1 MTRLRAGN
9 GEMTMSLDVGDHVPD
24 FALPTDDGG
33 TLSSVNLQGKTTVL
47 YFYPRDD
54 TPGCTMEAQAF
65 RDALGDFT
73 SAGVTLVGISADDA
87 DSHRKFK
94 SKHGLNFM
102 LASDTDAKLAQALG
116 VWVEKN
122 MYGKKSMGMERATF
136 LIDYDGVIRKVWRKV
151 KVPGHAL
158 EVLDEARRLA
168 AAEGTTLV

>member
-1 MTRLRAGN
+1 
-9 GEMTMSLDVGDHVPD
+9 MSLDVGDRVPD
-24 FALPTDDGG
+24 FTLPADDGG

-54 TPGCTMEAQAF
+54 TPGCTTEAQAF
-65 RDALGDFT
+65 RDALPDFT
-73 SAGVTLVGISADDA
+73 NAGVALVGVSADDI

-94 SKHGLNFM
+94 SKHGLNFT
-102 LASDTDAKLAQALG
+102 LASDTDANLAQGLG

-136 LIDYDGVIRKVWRKV
+136 LIDRGGVIRKVWRKV
-151 KVPGHAL
+151 KVPGHAV